1 MPYTFQLPTTSAL
14 VYTWFL
20 TSNTH
25 PSLPFITSIRRDLVR
40 SVLKKHKRLSDQAKE
55 ANLNAVLS
63 ALESY
68 APYLLA
74 LDAGLSGKAVSK
86 EEIEIILIKEV
97 EVEWRTTLTASL
109 PGREAPRVL
118 GKGLDYEIRFV
129 LTTLAHV
136 FTLLAQSQL
145 RTLHAFSTLS
155 TEERTKIISTATK
168 NLLQAN
174 SIYAHLA
181 SRFDDAVIAPSAT
194 ESHSSAQE
202 ALAALALAEATLL
215 AVLKDDPYP
224 ALVAQGRNKNDN
236 EWMFKAP
243 EIPKVRA
250 HLGAR
255 LCLAAA
261 EHAEKA
267 EAMLNALVASRP
279 VKVHGRLVTYVGD
292 LRRTARA
299 KACRL
304 FGINAELGGETGLG
318 IAWLRAGTKELGYPG
333 FKEEESKLKGLSKLK
348 KDWTEKKEDR
358 KIERGGEWGN
368 DAGRLE
374 EARIIDML
382 EKKWSKMN
390 DMVRQSAS
398 NCDYIL
404 KIPTGQHSGYSLSGF
419 TLSQRTIGAG
429 DSFDESICWPDSGRR
444 RDRTDA
450 YSARYRRWPAVFIR

>member
-1 MPYTFQLPTTSAL
+1 
-14 VYTWFL
+14 V
-20 TSNTH
+20 
-25 PSLPFITSIRRDLVR
+25 VR

-55 ANLNAVLS
+55 ANLHTVLS
-63 ALESY
+63 ALQSY

-74 LDAGLSGKAVSK
+74 LDAGLSGKAVSN
-86 EEIEIILIKEV
+86 EEIEMTLVKEI

-145 RTLHAFSTLS
+145 RMLLASSTPT
-155 TEERTKIISTATK
+155 TEERTTIISTATK

-181 SRFDDAVIAPSAT
+181 SRIDDAVVAPSAI
-194 ESHSSAQE
+194 ESHSSAQG

-261 EHAEKA
+261 EHAGKA

-279 VKVHGRLVTYVGD
+279 VKVHGTLLTYIVD

-318 IAWLRAGTKELGYPG
+318 LAWLLAGTRELGYPSS
-333 FKEEESKLKGLSKLK
+333 KEQGSKLKGLSKLK
-348 KDWTEKKEDR
+348 KDWTEKKEDK
-358 KIERGGEWGN
+358 KIERGGEWGS

-382 EKKWSKMN
+382 EKKWSKLN

-398 NCDYIL
+398 SGDYIL
-404 KIPTGQHSGYSLSGF
+404 KPPTDQYPNYSLSRF

-429 DSFDESICWPDSGRR
+429 YSFDEGFCWP
-444 RDRTDA
+444 
-450 YSARYRRWPAVFIR
+450 